1 MKLVLS
7 LLAFMTLSQ
16 SVLAQSSQN
25 REIITHTIYM
35 TKPIAFIGFAFINAP
50 AYWEK
55 KITCE
60 MKDNQ
65 LVANYRMFLKPVSC
79 KLSKNKYCN
88 TQQHS
93 LDRYI
98 EKKLKINLGTICD
111 GQRPDVVY
119 VNGELVSKL

>member
-16 SVLAQSSQN
+16 SVLAQSSQSS
-25 REIITHTIYM
+25 EIITHTIYRL
-35 TKPIAFIGFAFINAP
+35 KPIAIIGVGVINAP

-65 LVANYRMFLKPVSC
+65 LVANYHMFYKPLSC
-79 KLSKNKYCN
+79 KLSKNKYCD

-98 EKKLKINLGTICD
+98 EKKVKINLGTICD